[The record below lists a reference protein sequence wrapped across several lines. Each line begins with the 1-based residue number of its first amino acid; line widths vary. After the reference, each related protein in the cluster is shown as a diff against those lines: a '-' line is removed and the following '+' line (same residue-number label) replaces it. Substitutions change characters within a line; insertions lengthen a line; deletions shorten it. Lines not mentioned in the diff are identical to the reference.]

1 MKRAIPSLLTSMATL
16 LVTFMA
22 ALLGVVMVAVLAA
35 SVALAASA
43 LIVQGTGTPNSNI
56 VAGLRQNAR
65 DYFLGNTPCDNATDC
80 PDSNLTGINYPA
92 SFFPLAFIPRWCVP
106 DRCNK
111 WDDSVGQ
118 GVDNLSSAL
127 TPLLNSN
134 QDVAILGYSQGAAVV
149 SNELRSLESLSA
161 QQKSHLSVVLI
172 GDIDN
177 PDGGLFTRLG
187 FLGQIPFFDVTTGL
201 PTPTDTGIKLTTID
215 FEYDGVGDFPR
226 YGGNLLAVANAIAGF
241 EYIHGSY
248 LDPNQNGDFTGLPDG
263 YTPAELRDQQNCE
276 THSTNCR
283 TDDSGNS
290 YVLIPTKTLPI
301 VQPFLDIASAT
312 GTTAFV
318 KPVVDL
324 ISPAL
329 RVLIDLGYDRTTNPG
344 TYTTL
349 SPLPFNPATFNPVQV
364 ATDLA
369 NAAVAGIQALAGDLS
384 APTAPAPNET
394 PADRARRSAV
404 LVAASERAAKQRNL
418 SDRMTASEPA
428 PRDDVAADK
437 GDSTATH
444 PRRTDT
450 PDLNGDQQGA
460 TQASKATTVKLR
472 QHAHFPKTTSK
483 LSGSAPVKSPRVARS
498 SVSRSVTAKDAARD
512 HGTGRASS
520 GHSSEKH
527 PRTMK
532 NQ

>member
-1 MKRAIPSLLTSMATL
+1 MQRATRYLLAS
-16 LVTFMA
+16 VA
-22 ALLGVVMVAVLAA
+22 ALLGVVMVGVLAA

-80 PDSNLTGINYPA
+80 PDSSLTGINYPA

-118 GVDNLSSAL
+118 GVDNLGSAL
-127 TPLLNSN
+127 TPLLDGN

-149 SNELRSLESLSA
+149 SNELRDLGSLSA

-172 GDIDN
+172 GNIDN

-187 FLGQIPFFDVTTGL
+187 FLGRIPFFDVTTGL

-241 EYIHGSY
+241 AYIHGSY
-248 LDPNQNGDFTGLPDG
+248 LDPNQNGNFTGLPDG
-263 YTPAELRDQQNCE
+263 YTPAELKDQQNCG
-276 THSTNCR
+276 THPKNCR

-290 YVLIPTKTLPI
+290 YVLIPTKSLPI

-312 GTTAFV
+312 GTTALV

-324 ISPAL
+324 VSPTL
-329 RVLIDLGYDRTTNPG
+329 RVLIDLGYDRTTDPG

-349 SPLPFNPATFNPVQV
+349 SPLPFNPATFNPVQL
-364 ATDLA
+364 ATDLT
-369 NAAVAGIQALAGDLS
+369 NAAVAGIHALAGDLS
-384 APTAPAPNET
+384 APPATDPNET
-394 PADRARRSAV
+394 AGDRARRSAA
-404 LVAASERAAKQRNL
+404 LVAVSAR
-418 SDRMTASEPA
+418 TATRRHLADGTTAVEPTSK
-428 PRDDVAADK
+428 DGVAADR
-437 GDSTATH
+437 GDSTAAH
-444 PRRTDT
+444 PRHTDT
-450 PDLNGDQQGA
+450 PDRKGDHERVA
-460 TQASKATTVKLR
+460 QASEAKTAKAR
-472 QHAHFPKTTSK
+472 QGTHFPKTTSK
-483 LSGSAPVKSPRVARS
+483 SSESTLAKRTAAARNS
-498 SVSRSVTAKDAARD
+498 ESRSATATDATRD
-512 HGTGRASS
+512 HHHGTGRASS
-520 GHSSEKH
+520 RVPSVKH
-527 PRTMK
+527 RHMAK
-532 NQ
+532 KQ

>member
-1 MKRAIPSLLTSMATL
+1 MQHAVRSILASI
-16 LVTFMA
+16 A
-22 ALLGVVMVAVLAA
+22 ALLGVIMVAVLAA

-80 PDSNLTGINYPA
+80 PDSSLTGINYPA

-106 DRCNK
+106 NRCNK

-118 GVDNLSSAL
+118 GVDNLGSAL
-127 TPLLNSN
+127 TPLLDGN

-149 SNELRSLESLSA
+149 SNELRSLGSLSA

-172 GDIDN
+172 GNIDN

-187 FLGQIPFFDVTTGL
+187 FLGRIPFFDVTTGL

-241 EYIHGSY
+241 AYIHGSY
-248 LDPNQNGDFTGLPDG
+248 LDPNQNGNFTGLPDG
-263 YTPAELRDQQNCE
+263 YTPAELKDQQNCG
-276 THSTNCR
+276 THPKNCR
-283 TDDSGNS
+283 TDNRGNS

-301 VQPFLDIASAT
+301 VQPFFDIASAT
-312 GTTAFV
+312 GTTALV
-318 KPVVDL
+318 NPVVDL
-324 ISPAL
+324 ISPTL

-349 SPLPFNPATFNPVQV
+349 SPLPFNPAAFNPLQL

-369 NAAVAGIQALAGDLS
+369 NAAETGIHSLTSDLS
-384 APTAPAPNET
+384 PPMAADPSEP
-394 PADRARRSAV
+394 PADRARRSAMP
-404 LVAASERAAKQRNL
+404 VAASARMATRRHLPQSATAIEPIAA
-418 SDRMTASEPA
+418 
-428 PRDDVAADK
+428 DDVAPDR
-437 GDSTATH
+437 GDPKAAH
-444 PRRTDT
+444 PRQTDSL
-450 PDLNGDQQGA
+450 DLLRRDHQRAAHTTG
-460 TQASKATTVKLR
+460 TKTVKAR
-472 QHAHFPKTTSK
+472 HDTHFRKNASK
-483 LSGSAPVKSPRVARS
+483 LSDSKPAKSPA
-498 SVSRSVTAKDAARD
+498 AARNSESRNTTAGD
-512 HGTGRASS
+512 AKRGHDTGRAPSRDSS
-520 GHSSEKH
+520 VKH
-527 PRTMK
+527 PRMTKK
-532 NQ
+532 NL

>member
-1 MKRAIPSLLTSMATL
+1 MQRAVRSLVASI
-16 LVTFMA
+16 A
-22 ALLGVVMVAVLAA
+22 ALLGVIMVAVLAA

-92 SFFPLAFIPRWCVP
+92 SFFPLAIIPRWCVA

-118 GVDNLSSAL
+118 GVDNLNSAL
-127 TPLLNSN
+127 TPLLNGN

-149 SNELRSLESLSA
+149 SNELRGLGSLSA

-172 GDIDN
+172 GNIDN

-187 FLGQIPFFDVTTGL
+187 FLGRIPFFDVTTGL

-241 EYIHGSY
+241 AYIHGSY
-248 LDPNQNGDFTGLPDG
+248 LDPNQNGNFTGLPDG
-263 YTPAELRDQQNCE
+263 YTPAELKDQQNCG
-276 THSTNCR
+276 THPKNCR
-283 TDDSGNS
+283 TDSSGNS

-312 GTTAFV
+312 GTTALV

-324 ISPAL
+324 ISPTL
-329 RVLIDLGYDRTTNPG
+329 RVLIDLGYDRTANPG

-349 SPLPFNPATFNPVQV
+349 SPLPFNPATFNPVQLTTELV
-364 ATDLA
+364 
-369 NAAVAGIQALAGDLS
+369 NAAVAGIRSLTGDLS
-384 APTAPAPNET
+384 APTAADPSET
-394 PADRARRSAV
+394 SAGGARRSAA
-404 LVAASERAAKQRNL
+404 LVAASARMATRRHLPK
-418 SDRMTASEPA
+418 SMTAAEPTSK
-428 PRDDVAADK
+428 DDGAADK
-437 GDSTATH
+437 GDSTAAH
-444 PRRTDT
+444 PRQADT
-450 PDLNGDQQGA
+450 PDLNEDHQRA
-460 TQASKATTVKLR
+460 ARVTEAKTVKAR
-472 QHAHFPKTTSK
+472 HDTHFPKTTGK
-483 LSGSAPVKSPRVARS
+483 LSDSRPAKSPQAARS
-498 SVSRSVTAKDAARD
+498 SVSRSATAKDTTRD
-512 HGTGRASS
+512 HDHDTGRASS
-520 GHSSEKH
+520 RDSSVKH
-527 PRTMK
+527 RHLA
-532 NQ
+532 NRR

>member
-1 MKRAIPSLLTSMATL
+1 MQRAVRYLLAS
-16 LVTFMA
+16 VA
-22 ALLGVVMVAVLAA
+22 ALLGVAMVAVLAA

-65 DYFLGNTPCDNATDC
+65 DYFLGNTPCDNAADC
-80 PDSNLTGINYPA
+80 PDSSLTGINYPA

-118 GVDNLSSAL
+118 GVDNLGSAL
-127 TPLLNSN
+127 TPLLDGN

-149 SNELRSLESLSA
+149 SNELRGLGSLSA

-172 GDIDN
+172 GNIDN

-187 FLGQIPFFDVTTGL
+187 FLGRIPFFDVTTGL

-241 EYIHGSY
+241 AYIHGSY
-248 LDPNQNGDFTGLPDG
+248 LDPNQNGNFTGLPDG
-263 YTPAELRDQQNCE
+263 YTPAELKDQQNCG
-276 THSTNCR
+276 THPKNCR

-312 GTTAFV
+312 GTTALV

-324 ISPAL
+324 VSPTL
-329 RVLIDLGYDRTTNPG
+329 RVLIDLGYDRTTDPG

-349 SPLPFNPATFNPVQV
+349 SPLPFNPATFNPVQL

-369 NAAVAGIQALAGDLS
+369 NAAVAGIHSLTDDLS
-384 APTAPAPNET
+384 APTAVDPNET
-394 PADRARRSAV
+394 PADRARRSPA
-404 LVAASERAAKQRNL
+404 LVAASA
-418 SDRMTASEPA
+418 RMATRRDLVDGTTAVEPTSK
-428 PRDDVAADK
+428 DGVAADK
-437 GDSTATH
+437 GDSTAAHPRQTDTPTRKGGH
-444 PRRTDT
+444 QRAAQGPRRTRST
-450 PDLNGDQQGA
+450 CAKIP
-460 TQASKATTVKLR
+460 T
-472 QHAHFPKTTSK
+472 
-483 LSGSAPVKSPRVARS
+483 SPR
-498 SVSRSVTAKDAARD
+498 
-512 HGTGRASS
+512 
-520 GHSSEKH
+520 
-527 PRTMK
+527 PRGS
-532 NQ
+532 